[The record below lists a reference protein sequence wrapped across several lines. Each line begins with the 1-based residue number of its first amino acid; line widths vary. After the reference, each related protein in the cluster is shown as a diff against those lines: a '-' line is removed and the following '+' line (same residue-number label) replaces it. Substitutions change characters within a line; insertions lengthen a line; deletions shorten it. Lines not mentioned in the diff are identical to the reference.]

1 MAIILGINLSELGEA
16 DVLKK
21 ISDFLNSNDQHY
33 LVTPNPEIILAAQ
46 SDEELFHILNKADLA
61 IADGIGLKIAGVL
74 SGLNIPRV
82 TGADLTV
89 KLLKIAAQKGLRTLV
104 LNWSEGLSKKTDIE
118 LALIQKFIGL
128 NFTVFDI
135 SRDKLLDQELI
146 NQINKLA
153 PVLFFNTLGF
163 PYQEK
168 LIYHNLK
175 KLPSVKVALGIGG
188 SFDFITGQAIR
199 APKVI
204 RAWGLEWLW
213 RLIKQPKRL
222 KRIYNA
228 TFIFLKEILLAKFKL

>member
-1 MAIILGINLSELGEA
+1 MAIILGINLSELREDG
-16 DVLKK
+16 VLKK
-21 ISDFLNSNDQHY
+21 ITDFLNSNDQHY
-33 LVTPNPEIILAAQ
+33 LVTPNPEIILSAQ
-46 SDEELFHILNKADLA
+46 SDEELFHILNRADLA
-61 IADGIGLKIAGVL
+61 IADGIGLKIAGIL

-89 KLLKIAAQKGLRTLV
+89 KLLKMAAQKGLRTLI

-118 LALIQKFIGL
+118 LALIQKFTGL
-128 NFTVFDI
+128 NFTVFNI

-146 NQINKLA
+146 KQINKFA

-204 RAWGLEWLW
+204 RVLGLEWLW

-228 TFIFLKEILLAKFKL
+228 TWVFLKKILLAKFK